1 MTPHRRADSARVY
14 RAHGVQKTGERR
26 MLLADRGSHNHRPR
40 TPEDPMN
47 ADLTLARLAE
57 VAAAHDDHA
66 HDGTR
71 PCLLSGDIAVIHE
84 AAGVTDEPLG
94 AGIPARRTP

>member
-1 MTPHRRADSARVY
+1 
-14 RAHGVQKTGERR
+14 
-26 MLLADRGSHNHRPR
+26 
-40 TPEDPMN
+40 MN

-71 PCLLSGDIAVIHE
+71 PCLLSGDVAGIHE
-84 AAGVTDEPLG
+84 AAAVSAEPLD
-94 AGIPARRTP
+94 AGGSGPAHP